1 MIKMLIKRPNL
12 ALKSH
17 KIDFW
22 YQDTL
27 KTLEAHEEEIR
38 PIKWKS
44 QRIQKTE

>member
-1 MIKMLIKRPNL
+1 MLIKRPNL
-12 ALKSH
+12 AHKSH

-27 KTLEAHEEEIR
+27 NTLEARKIEFR

-44 QRIQKTE
+44 